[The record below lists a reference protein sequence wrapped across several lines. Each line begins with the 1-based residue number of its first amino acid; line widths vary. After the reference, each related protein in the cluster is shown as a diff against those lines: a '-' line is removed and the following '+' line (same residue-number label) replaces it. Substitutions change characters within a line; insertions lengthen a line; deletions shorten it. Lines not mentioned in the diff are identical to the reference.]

1 VSTKITADLTGGAY
15 VRVTNGRHVWIGDE
29 PESAGGT
36 DEAPNPYELLLGAL
50 AACTCITVSLYC
62 QHKGWKLD
70 NVSVEYE
77 HDRVHADDC
86 DDCDSDATGHLDR
99 VRSRIF
105 IDGDFDDAQRE
116 RLRQVAVRCP
126 VHKTLDRGIT
136 FGHEEIHV
144 G

>member
-1 VSTKITADLTGGAY
+1 MTTITADLTEKTA
-15 VRVTNGRHVWIGDE
+15 VRVSNGRHVWHGDE
-29 PESAGGT
+29 PHDAGG
-36 DEAPNPYELLLGAL
+36 DDGAPNPYELLLGAL

-62 QHKGWKLD
+62 QHKGWALD
-70 NVSVEYE
+70 NVSVEYT

-86 DDCDSDATGHLDR
+86 EDCDEDSTGHLDR

-116 RLRQVAVRCP
+116 RLKQVAVRCP
-126 VHKTLDRGIT
+126 VHKTLDKGIT
-136 FGHEEIHV
+136 FGEEQVLV